1 MNGLTLHPMKEIRI
15 IIQGEQV
22 KYVTDLLDNIKAT
35 GYTIIHNI
43 SGKGHHGFHTAHP
56 MFNEMDSLVMLMTV
70 VPQEKV
76 EPILAGLKPI
86 FDRYSGVM
94 FVSDVAVSRRE
105 QIGRDNP
112 DPGRR
117 SRGQEPLCRAPGRT
131 GRGRRHLLRDRRA
144 RRRRNGRTHRGT
156 SRQKA

>member
-1 MNGLTLHPMKEIRI
+1 MTSLTLHPMKEIRI

-22 KYVTDLLDNIKAT
+22 KFVTDLLDNIKAT

-105 QIGRDNP
+105 HFSAPSSFG
-112 DPGRR
+112 GELAAKVFMR
-117 SRGQEPLCRAPGRT
+117 SFFRSP
-131 GRGRRHLLRDRRA
+131 
-144 RRRRNGRTHRGT
+144 
-156 SRQKA
+156 